1 MIIHEASLLDLHI
14 LSLFIGT
21 VNATKIKS
29 VTFHETFTC
38 AEKYFEKCNIF
49 KMFICR
55 HNATSY
61 GQASLLYGVPK
72 ATLFKLNKGEG
83 IFKPI
88 GRKSMLSKDQEE
100 SLAAYMRSLLMA
112 VCNLH

>member
-1 MIIHEASLLDLHI
+1 MIIHEASLLDLHTVCVI
-14 LSLFIGT
+14 VDT

-38 AEKYFEKCNIF
+38 AEKYFNKSYIL
-49 KMFICR
+49 KMCIYR

-72 ATLFKLNKGEG
+72 ANLFKLNKYKG

-88 GRKSMLSKDQEE
+88 GRKSMLSKGQEE
-100 SLAAYMRSLLMA
+100 SLAAYMMSL
-112 VCNLH
+112 